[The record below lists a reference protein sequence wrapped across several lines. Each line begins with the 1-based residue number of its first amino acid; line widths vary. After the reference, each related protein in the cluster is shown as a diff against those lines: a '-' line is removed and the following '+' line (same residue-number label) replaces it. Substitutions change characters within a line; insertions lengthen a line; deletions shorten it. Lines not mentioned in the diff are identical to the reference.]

1 MILSA
6 AGAYTLALSGKAQA
20 MVADSDPQ
28 ATVLGLK
35 ADTFNVGKAKY
46 AKYAA
51 GPCWRSA

>member
-51 GPCWRSA
+51 GPGWRFA